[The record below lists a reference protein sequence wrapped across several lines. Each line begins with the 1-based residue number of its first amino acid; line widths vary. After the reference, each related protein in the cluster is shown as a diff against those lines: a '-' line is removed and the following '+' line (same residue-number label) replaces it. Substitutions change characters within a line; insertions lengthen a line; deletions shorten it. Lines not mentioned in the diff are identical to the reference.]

1 LTQIK
6 AGQASCHKLDIAQ
19 KIILHRI
26 NLEKWYL
33 VMFASLTHWLDS
45 LKDESKL
52 FEHPEDEILHS
63 ALASVLYHVISAD
76 EHVDAREKHEFQRIL
91 KQECDLDDAQV
102 EHLYQAARSASA
114 DVHGDLH
121 TLNFYLKRNPAMRM
135 VFMRKLLQLI
145 DVHGTQK
152 AELDLFFVALHE
164 VFPEVKDIR
173 GDEDL

>member
-1 LTQIK
+1 
-6 AGQASCHKLDIAQ
+6 
-19 KIILHRI
+19 
-26 NLEKWYL
+26 
-33 VMFASLTHWLDS
+33 MFASLTHWLDS

-52 FEHPEDEILHS
+52 FEHPDDEILHS

-91 KQECDLDDAQV
+91 KQEFDLDHAQV